1 MMETTLTI
9 ATIDYLR
16 VFQSIIIA
24 LGLVIVYFASK
35 GYRKTRSKS
44 LLYLGVGFLIVTVGA
59 VAAGVLFEILNYDLV
74 TVETIQAATRV
85 VGFLVIVYS
94 IVGKRD

>member
-1 MMETTLTI
+1 METTLTI